1 MYKSVAQGLLD
12 AVKVLEKSENIKDGL
27 AQAAKILE
35 KTVSTSTT
43 STYAQREHLDTRLA
57 DITDRRTPFLDRVAK
72 RKANGITH
80 EWDMITAL
88 GSNDTATAE
97 CGTPPEN
104 EATITR
110 YSAQIKT
117 FASKVEV
124 CDKAQWGASD
134 YFDLMDMHLMHGMR
148 KIIQDVEKKSFYGD
162 ATGSPNEFDG
172 VYNLVTDYASGNIV
186 DASTNKISTTYIDTG
201 IQAVIDNGGLP
212 ETLFIS
218 ARDIRDLAT
227 TWASVVTYNDPG
239 AGMTFGYNLAR
250 YMSYAGPLEIIMD
263 TFINTTN
270 SPNTPYDDAFILT
283 MGEVALAEAEPMYK
297 LPVYRGLTLAETQT
311 VVWNCVLEV
320 RIPQWQAIIKNIGQ
334 V

>member
-1 MYKSVAQGLLD
+1 MNNSVSKGLLE
-12 AVKVLEKSENIKDGL
+12 AVKVLQKSTDVKDGL
-27 AQAAKILE
+27 VQAAKILE
-35 KTVSTSTT
+35 KTVSSSTT
-43 STYAQREHLDTRLA
+43 STYAQREHLDNRLA
-57 DITDRRTPFLDRVAK
+57 DITDRKTPFLDKVAK

-97 CGTPPEN
+97 CGTPPDN

-134 YFDLMDMHLMHGMR
+134 YFDLMDMHVMHGMR
-148 KIIQDVEKKSFYGD
+148 KIIQDIEKKSFYGD
-162 ATGSPNEFDG
+162 ATASPNEFDG
-172 VYNLVTDYASGNIV
+172 IYNIVTDFASGNIT
-186 DASTNKISTTYIDTG
+186 DASGNQLSTTYLDTG
-201 IQAVIDNGGLP
+201 IQSVIDQGGLP
-212 ETLFIS
+212 ETLFLS
-218 ARDIRDLAT
+218 ARDIRQLAT

-239 AGMTFGYNLAR
+239 AGMTFGYNIAR
-250 YMSYAGPLEIIMD
+250 YMSFAGPLNVIMD
-263 TFINTTN
+263 TFINTTT

-283 MGEVALAEAEPMYK
+283 MGEIALAEAEAMYK

-320 RIPQWQAIIKNIGQ
+320 RIPQWQAIIKNIGTS
-334 V
+334 

>member
-1 MYKSVAQGLLD
+1 MYKSVTAGLLE
-12 AVKVLEKSENIKDGL
+12 AVKVLEKSTNVKEGL
-27 AQAAKILE
+27 AEAAKILE

-43 STYAQREHLDTRLA
+43 STYAQREHLDNRLA
-57 DITDRRTPFLDRVAK
+57 DITDRKTPFLDKVAK

-97 CGTPPEN
+97 CGTPPDN

-134 YFDLMDMHLMHGMR
+134 YFDVMDMHVMHGMR
-148 KIIQDVEKKSFYGD
+148 KIYQDVEKKSFYGD
-162 ATGSPNEFDG
+162 ATVSPNEFDG
-172 VYNLVTDYASGNIV
+172 IYNLVTDYASANIV
-186 DASTNKISTTYIDTG
+186 NASANKISTTYIDTA
-201 IQAVIDNGGLP
+201 IQSILDQGGMP

-227 TWASVVTYNDPG
+227 TWSSVVMYNDPG

-250 YMSYAGPLEIIMD
+250 YMSYAGPLDITMD
-263 TFINTTN
+263 LFINTTN

-283 MGEVALAEAEPMYK
+283 MGEIALAEAEPMYK
-297 LPVYRGLTLAETQT
+297 LPVYRALTLAETQS
-311 VVWNCVLEV
+311 VVWNTVLEV
-320 RIPQWQAIIKNIGQ
+320 RIPQWQAVIKNIGTT
-334 V
+334 

>member
-1 MYKSVAQGLLD
+1 MYKSVAQGLLE
-12 AVKVLEKSENIKDGL
+12 AVKVLEKSGSVKDGL

-35 KTVSTSTT
+35 KTVQTTTT
-43 STYAQREHLDTRLA
+43 STYAQREHLDNRLA
-57 DITDRRTPFLDRVAK
+57 DITDRKTPFLDKVAK

-97 CGTPPEN
+97 CGTPPDN

-148 KIIQDVEKKSFYGD
+148 KIIQDVEKKCFYGD
-162 ATGSPNEFDG
+162 ATGTPAEFDG
-172 VYNLVTDYASGNIV
+172 IYNVVTDYASGNIT
-186 DASTNKISTTYIDTG
+186 DATQHKISTTYLDTG
-201 IQAVIDNGGLP
+201 IQSVIDNGGLP

-227 TWASVVTYNDPG
+227 TWSTVVTYNDPG

-250 YMSYAGPLEIIMD
+250 YMSFAGPLDIIMD

-283 MGEVALAEAEPMYK
+283 MGEVALAEAEAMYK
-297 LPVYRGLTLAETQT
+297 LPVYRALTLAETQT
-311 VVWNCVLEV
+311 VVWNIVLEL

-334 V
+334 L

>member
-1 MYKSVAQGLLD
+1 MYKSVAEGLLE
-12 AVKVLEKSENIKDGL
+12 AVKVLEKSGSVKDGL

-43 STYAQREHLDTRLA
+43 STYAQREHLDSRIA
-57 DITDRRTPFLDRVAK
+57 DITDRKTPFLDKVAK

-88 GSNDTATAE
+88 GSTDTATAE
-97 CGTPPEN
+97 CGTPPDN

-134 YFDLMDMHLMHGMR
+134 YFDLMDMHVMHGMR
-148 KIIQDVEKKSFYGD
+148 KIIQDVEKKCFYGD

-172 VYNLVTDYASGNIV
+172 IYNIVEDYASANIV
-186 DASTNKISTTYIDTG
+186 NASGNQISTTYLDTA
-201 IQAVIDNGGLP
+201 IQAIIDQGGMP

-218 ARDIRDLAT
+218 ARDIRQLAT
-227 TWASVVTYNDPG
+227 VWATTVTYNDPG
-239 AGMTFGYNLAR
+239 AGMTFGYNIAR
-250 YMSYAGPLEIIMD
+250 YMSYAGPISITMNN
-263 TFINTTN
+263 FINTTN
-270 SPNTPYDDAFILT
+270 SPNTPYDDAFLLT
-283 MGEVALAEAEPMYK
+283 MSEVALAEAEPMYK
-297 LPVYRGLTLAETQT
+297 LPVYRALTLAETQT
-311 VVWNCVLEV
+311 VVWNCVLEL
-320 RIPQWQAIIKNIGQ
+320 RIPQWQGIIKNIGTT
-334 V
+334 

>member
-1 MYKSVAQGLLD
+1 MYKSVAEGLLE
-12 AVKVLEKSENIKDGL
+12 AVKVLEKSSNVKDGL

-35 KTVSTSTT
+35 KTVQTTTT
-43 STYAQREHLDTRLA
+43 STYAQREHLDARMA
-57 DITDRRTPFLDRVAK
+57 DITDRKTPFLDKVK
-72 RKANGITH
+72 RQKANGITH

-88 GSNDTATAE
+88 GSTDTATAE

-162 ATGSPNEFDG
+162 ATGTPAEFDG
-172 VYNLVTDYASGNIV
+172 IYNLVLDNASANIV
-186 DASTNKISTTYIDTG
+186 NASANQISTTYIDSA
-201 IQAVIDNGGLP
+201 IQTVIDQGGMP
-212 ETLFIS
+212 DTLFIS
-218 ARDIRDLAT
+218 ARDIKQLAT

-250 YMSYAGPLEIIMD
+250 YMSFAGPLDIIMD

-270 SPNTPYDDAFILT
+270 SINTPYDDAFIMT
-283 MGEVALAEAEPMYK
+283 MNEVALAEAEPMYK

-311 VVWNCVLEV
+311 VVWNLVLEM
-320 RIPQWQAIIKNIGQ
+320 RIPQYQAIIKNIGTT
-334 V
+334 

>member
-1 MYKSVAQGLLD
+1 MYKSVAEGLLE
-12 AVKVLEKSENIKDGL
+12 AVKVLEKSNDVKSGL

-35 KTVSTSTT
+35 KTVETSTT
-43 STYAQREHLDTRLA
+43 STYAQREHLDNRLA
-57 DITDRRTPFLDRVAK
+57 DITDRRTPFLDKVAK

-148 KIIQDVEKKSFYGD
+148 KIYQDVETKSFYGD

-172 VYNLVTDYASGNIV
+172 IYNIVTDYASGNIV
-186 DASTNKISTTYIDTG
+186 DASTAKISTTFIDTA
-201 IQAVIDNGGLP
+201 IQTVIDNGGLP
-212 ETLFIS
+212 DTLFIS

-227 TWASVVTYNDPG
+227 AWSSVVVYNDPG

-263 TFINTTN
+263 TFINVTD

-283 MGEVALAEAEPMYK
+283 MGEIALAEAEPMYK

-334 V
+334 T

>member
-1 MYKSVAQGLLD
+1 MYNNVAQGLLD
-12 AVKVLEKSENIKDGL
+12 AVKVLEKSSDIKVGL
-27 AQAAKILE
+27 AEAARILE
-35 KTVSTSTT
+35 KTVTSTTT

-57 DITDRRTPFLDRVAK
+57 DITDRKTPFLDKVAR

-162 ATGSPNEFDG
+162 ASVTPAEFDG
-172 VYNLVTDYASGNIV
+172 LYDIINTYASANMV
-186 DASTNKISTTYIDTG
+186 DATQHKLSTSYMDTA
-201 IQAVIDNGGLP
+201 IQAIIDQGGMP
-212 ETLFIS
+212 DTMFAS

-227 TWASVVTYNDPG
+227 AWASVVVYNDPS
-239 AGMTFGYNLAR
+239 AGMTFGYNIAR
-250 YMSYAGPLEIIMD
+250 YMSFAGPIDIVMD
-263 TFINTTN
+263 NFINTTN
-270 SPNTPYDDAFILT
+270 SVNTPYDDAFILT
-283 MGEVALAEAEPMYK
+283 MGEIALAEAEPMYK
-297 LPVYRGLTLAETQT
+297 LPVYRALTLAETQS
-311 VVWNCVLEV
+311 VVWNCVLEL
-320 RIPQWQAIIKNIGQ
+320 RIPQWQAVIKNIGQ
-334 V
+334 L

>member
-1 MYKSVAQGLLD
+1 MYKNVAKGLLE
-12 AVKVLEKSENIKDGL
+12 AVKVLEKSNDIKDGL

-43 STYAQREHLDTRLA
+43 STYAQREHLDNRLA
-57 DITDRRTPFLDRVAK
+57 DITDRKTPFLDKVAK

-134 YFDLMDMHLMHGMR
+134 YFNLMDMHLMHGMR
-148 KIIQDVEKKSFYGD
+148 KIIQDVETKAFYGD
-162 ATGSPNEFDG
+162 ATTTPAEFDG
-172 VYNLVTDYASGNIV
+172 IYEIVDAYASGNIV
-186 DASTNKISTTYIDTG
+186 NASGNKISTTYIDTA
-201 IQAVIDNGGLP
+201 IQTIIDNGGLP
-212 ETLFIS
+212 DTLYIS
-218 ARDIRDLAT
+218 ARDIRQLAT
-227 TWASVVTYNDPG
+227 TWATVVTYNDPG

-250 YMSYAGPLEIIMD
+250 YMSYAGPLDIVMD

-270 SPNTPYDDAFILT
+270 SPNTPNDDAFILT
-283 MGEVALAEAEPMYK
+283 KGEIALAEAEPMYK

-320 RIPQWQAIIKNIGQ
+320 RIPQWQAIIKGIGTT
-334 V
+334 